1 MEFPLNETSLMI
13 FLVSPLVQSIEL
25 FHRVWLK
32 PNAINKV
39 YLVREISPTFVVNVY
54 LDLLGDKQDV
64 QINKSQNNRK
74 YNY

>member
-25 FHRVWLK
+25 FRRVWLK
-32 PNAINKV
+32 PNAINKL
-39 YLVREISPTFVVNVY
+39 YLVREISPTIVVNVN

>member
-13 FLVSPLVQSIEL
+13 LLVSPLVQSIEL

-32 PNAINKV
+32 PNAINKL

-54 LDLLGDKQDV
+54 PGRRPDKQES
-64 QINKSQNNRK
+64 K
-74 YNY
+74 